1 MMYDV
6 DASFTFIDDLHIEG
20 SSFSLESEES
30 LVSSLIDVDDKI
42 QDIGN
47 EIVALQRRISELEQR
62 KSSIQG
68 RLERISSSRVEIR
81 LGESSLSMQASPSE
95 KANFLFELFHGR
107 RDVYAVRNWNEK
119 TSKASYYPV
128 CLNV

>member
-47 EIVALQRRISELEQR
+47 EIVALQRRISELEQQ

-68 RLERISSSRVEIR
+68 RL
-81 LGESSLSMQASPSE
+81 
-95 KANFLFELFHGR
+95 
-107 RDVYAVRNWNEK
+107 
-119 TSKASYYPV
+119 
-128 CLNV
+128 